1 MRIGELAA
9 AVGVTT
15 RTVRH
20 YHQLGLLPEPE
31 RRPNGYRD
39 YGLRHAVA
47 LARIRRLTELGLGL
61 AEVRDVLAD
70 DAGRD
75 LAEVLAELDDDL
87 ARQETAIRARRL
99 RLRALLDGGRMPA
112 EGPVSPELAAVFSEL
127 TRHPEPAI
135 AAKDREMIALLET
148 VAAPEDRERLLSAL
162 RAVADVPGAL
172 ERTHAAYT
180 LLDELADADPA
191 DPRVEEAAHALADCL
206 PDEALA
212 GLGLADLDPDALD
225 PDGPE
230 TNGPETNGGG
240 FLSAFLDDFP
250 PAQSAAVL
258 RTIRLLVLRA
268 RPQHG
273 RGEPVRVEPARGER
287 ER

>member
-61 AEVRDVLAD
+61 TEVRDVLAD

-75 LAEVLAELDDDL
+75 LDEVLAELDDDL
-87 ARQETAIRARRL
+87 ARQEAAIRARRL
-99 RLRALLDGGRMPA
+99 RLRALLDAGRMPA
-112 EGPVSPELAAVFSEL
+112 EGPVSPELAAIFGEM

-148 VAAPEDRERLLSAL
+148 VAAPKERERLVSAL
-162 RAVADVPGAL
+162 RATADVPGAL
-172 ERTHAAYT
+172 ERTQAAYA

-191 DPRVEEAAHALADCL
+191 DPRVEEAAHAIADCL

-212 GLGLADLDPDALD
+212 DLDLDGLD

-230 TNGPETNGGG
+230 MNGGG
-240 FLSAFLDDFP
+240 FLSAFLDEFP

-258 RTIRLLVLRA
+258 RTIQLLAQRA
-268 RPQHG
+268 RPEHG
-273 RGEPVRVEPARGER
+273 RPERGR
-287 ER
+287 

>member
-61 AEVRDVLAD
+61 PEVRDVLAD

-87 ARQETAIRARRL
+87 ARQEAAIRARRL
-99 RLRALLDGGRMPA
+99 RLRALIDGGRIPA
-112 EGPVSPELAAVFSEL
+112 EGPVSPELAAVFGRL

-148 VAAPEDRERLLSAL
+148 VSAPKDRERLLSAL
-162 RAVADVPGAL
+162 RATADVPGAL

-191 DPRVEEAAHALADCL
+191 DPRVEEAAHAIADCL

-212 GLGLADLDPDALD
+212 GLGLTDLDLADLDPDRTGVNGSGGLLGAL
-225 PDGPE
+225 
-230 TNGPETNGGG
+230 
-240 FLSAFLDDFP
+240 LDDFP

-258 RTIRLLVLRA
+258 RTIRLLVQRA
-268 RPQHG
+268 RAEHG
-273 RGEPVRVEPARGER
+273 RSERGR
-287 ER
+287 